1 MKIANFHLI
10 DKVTL
15 KFGKSTRV
23 SKIKKYNIKEGRFM
37 DLNEFRDIMKTNVKL
52 LNIELSDI
60 QLEQFYQYMNILI
73 EWNKFMNLT
82 GITEPEE
89 IITKHFIDS
98 LTVLDKIDKDAS
110 IIDVGTGAGFP
121 GIPIKIAFPDTKVVL
136 LDSLNKRIKF
146 LNDVIEKLGL
156 KKIETI
162 HGRAEELGKNKKHR
176 EKYDIAIARAVAPL
190 NILLEYLMPFVKVNG
205 KCLCM
210 KGSSSEEEI
219 KNSKNAVKILGGELI
234 KTEDFYIPNTDI
246 KRRIIQINKTKE
258 TNNKYPRKA
267 GTPSKEPL

>member
-1 MKIANFHLI
+1 MEI
-10 DKVTL
+10 
-15 KFGKSTRV
+15 
-23 SKIKKYNIKEGRFM
+23 
-37 DLNEFRDIMKTNVKL
+37 NEFKKIMKMNLKE
-52 LNIELSDI
+52 LNIELSDL
-60 QLEQFYQYMNILI
+60 QLEQFYNYMNILL

-89 IITKHFIDS
+89 VITKHFVDS
-98 LTVLDKIDKDAS
+98 LTVLDKIDKNAI

-121 GIPIKIAFPDTKVVL
+121 GIPIKIAFPETKVVL

-146 LNDVIEKLGL
+146 LNEIIENLEL
-156 KKIETI
+156 VDIETI
-162 HGRAEELGKNKKHR
+162 HGRAEEYGKNKNYR
-176 EKYDIAIARAVAPL
+176 EKYDIAVARAVAPL

-219 KNSKNAVKILGGELI
+219 KNSENAVKVLGGKLI
-234 KTEDFYIPNTDI
+234 KTEDFYIPNTDM
-246 KRRIIQINKTKE
+246 KRRIVEVNKIKG

>member
-1 MKIANFHLI
+1 MEILEFKEKMNEN
-10 DKVTL
+10 L
-15 KFGKSTRV
+15 KQ
-23 SKIKKYNIKEGRFM
+23 
-37 DLNEFRDIMKTNVKL
+37 

-60 QLEQFYQYMNILI
+60 QLEQFYKYRNILI

-89 IITKHFIDS
+89 VITKHFIDS
-98 LTVLDKIDKDAS
+98 LTVLDKIKKDAS

-121 GIPIKIAFPDTKVVL
+121 GIPIKIAFPDTKIVL

-146 LNDVIEKLGL
+146 LNEVIEKLEL
-156 KKIETI
+156 QNIETI
-162 HGRAEELGKNKKHR
+162 HGRAEELGRNKNHR

-190 NILLEYLMPFVKVNG
+190 NILIEYLMPFAKVKG

-246 KRRIIQINKTKE
+246 KRRIVQINKIKE